1 MLKLLPIFQWA
12 IVSAILE
19 SRGYYLD
26 IFVRIKET
34 TKKRYIACMHLG
46 KIG

>member
-12 IVSAILE
+12 IVSAVLE
-19 SRGYYLD
+19 STLD